1 MALDIENYGKEAV
14 SMICGVGM
22 DLLEMSRMKKIVAGK
37 TAERFIERILTSAE
51 RKLANTRQARLSEF
65 IAGRFAAKEAVVKAL
80 GCGIGQIVGFQD
92 IEILPDSLGKPLCFI
107 SPQALERL
115 GYTSDS
121 ITIHLSITH
130 SESMAAA
137 YAIVE
142 QQKTSSIG
150 G

>member
-1 MALDIENYGKEAV
+1 
-14 SMICGVGM
+14 MIFGVGM
-22 DLLEMSRMKKIVAGK
+22 DLLEIGRMKKILSGK
-37 TAERFIERILTSAE
+37 AAERFLERILTSAE
-51 RKLANTRQARLSEF
+51 RELAHTRKGRLSEF

-80 GCGIGQIVGFQD
+80 GCGIGKSLGFQD
-92 IEILPDSLGKPLCFI
+92 IEILPDPLGKPVCVI

-115 GYTSDS
+115 GYSYDS
-121 ITIHLSITH
+121 ITIHLSISH

-142 QQKTSSIG
+142 QQKTSSAG